1 MFAPI
6 EIKLDELDKDR
17 DKQDHESNRA
27 GSTVGWSLDPV
38 DPRETGHNQTDEAC
52 KRNATIGCLSETIHM
67 SPIHSPEPLQV
78 CKALGLR
85 KKVTSGLCLEE
96 QETHL
101 NTLPQAQAAQT
112 LLVCDPPLE
121 ARLSEVS
128 KPSKLSKSTGL
139 SKPSKLLHLYN
150 TCPTLY
156 ELCLKQHGGCV
167 KIMVNGKEKIAWTPI
182 ECLIHCKAKYKY
194 VLKNSHLFGNKHG
207 CYFNPYSKSHVNN
220 KNCKQIAKPAGFQ
233 IGCRGPQSLP
243 WHWEIG
249 LCNDYNYAMDICLQ
263 GTHEVS
269 AQIFRS
275 LTSSHL
281 TSNSSDTRA
290 SKNTKPSQFL
300 KCNALTPEE
309 KDLGEGSGEDLDGYK
324 DNYILNSHCYANATQ
339 TALTS
344 QSSTSQSLTK
354 KQSHANNDKF
364 ISSKKQKHQ
373 SYSKDKDN
381 EDKDNEDKDNKE
393 NNKDQDTQRK
403 GNQLNL
409 PE

>member
-38 DPRETGHNQTDEAC
+38 DPRETGHNQTDKAC

-67 SPIHSPEPLQV
+67 SPIHSPEPP
-78 CKALGLR
+78 
-85 KKVTSGLCLEE
+85 SGLQSPRPEKKG
-96 QETHL
+96 
-101 NTLPQAQAAQT
+101 
-112 LLVCDPPLE
+112 DKW
-121 ARLSEVS
+121 LSEVS

-167 KIMVNGKEKIAWTPI
+167 KIMVNGKVKIAWTPI

-249 LCNDYNYAMDICLQ
+249 LCNDYNYAMDIW
-263 GTHEVS
+263 GT
-269 AQIFRS
+269 ACKA
-275 LTSSHL
+275 LMNSHL

-403 GNQLNL
+403 GNQLDL